1 MYKKTL
7 LSLAVASSVGLTG
20 CLDDSSVGGNA
31 NPDYKIENENFS
43 GKTWPLF
50 NPATSEVPLPNDF
63 IFDSEAGDGTFA
75 VADTQPPVT
84 TALNSLSGASTVAP
98 AVIQFNGQIDADTVV
113 LGETIFVVAVNYASG
128 DPVQALSLGAPPS
141 DGTALTDTEIRPDV
155 ENLDGQSAIRLL
167 PLKPLDPRQRYVVG
181 ITKGVKDVNGEP
193 IVASPSYSS
202 LTNPDEALVSDALA
216 PIRGLINGFWEPKL
230 AETTGTNP
238 NDFAM
243 TYSFTTSNDE
253 KVLEYIAEPGI
264 WFADQLETFVGV
276 STSRQVTGAA
286 RFLGGDEL
294 TVDGG
299 WDINGDG
306 SVTAADFDVNEDGNL
321 TAVDF
326 DFDGNGELGYADIN
340 LAIQGDQQKGIP
352 GAFPS
357 FPSAGLKASLSPI
370 FDNPPNGDPKGCAGL
385 TNVAAMKCAGNAL
398 ASQFEGLLPDISDG
412 GISFDSAKEV
422 GKVSLAAST
431 VLQKLTANQD
441 TPMPSGVVAAQGSIE
456 LPYYLGT
463 SKSKVQSVN
472 WEADAGLAAGLNA
485 AFEPLGLSIPQADP
499 SVSKA
504 VNYIFPF
511 PKERQVVDAPVLAL
525 YPDTGTI
532 KGVVMY
538 QHGIT
543 TDRSAALTFGTAL
556 AGYGYA
562 VIAIDQPLHGVT
574 PFSTDDQEATAVQ
587 LLVSGGVA
595 KEAAQQLAPAVVAG
609 DQQTVATAIEAN
621 TDQNQTEA
629 NATAAALISTVSR
642 AGSTVP
648 GLANSGNERHFNLF
662 ANAQGQIQS
671 MTFDTSNAVG
681 AGESG
686 SLYIN
691 LNNFLAARDNN
702 RQSALD
708 QMTLRASL
716 EGLEL
721 PAAGMGSTLETL
733 DTDFASDGTPPEHSV
748 FFAGHSLG
756 TITGTPYISSVN
768 QNSLNI
774 AADASGN
781 PTGSALPIASVN
793 NDIAAASM
801 LTPGGG
807 VVRLLENSPTFA
819 PQILLGLQQNG
830 IEQGSASFE
839 TFMNVFQHAIDS
851 ADPVNFTDNSGL
863 RTTTQLLSMVEGDSV
878 IPNAA
883 DADVWG
889 DGNGPLNRTV
899 PADESAAP
907 VPVTVNSFPA
917 PLAGSLPLTQAFGTG
932 ITDGQNSP
940 LFSTYSSGSHSTPVS
955 ASPASVFVQ
964 MVLETDATFNPQN

>member
-113 LGETIFVVAVNYASG
+113 LGETVFVVAVNYASG
-128 DPVQALSLGAPPS
+128 DPVQALSIGAPP
-141 DGTALTDTEIRPDV
+141 TASPDDDQPMLKGEIRADV
-155 ENLDGQSAIRLL
+155 ETLSGNSAIRLL

-181 ITKGVKDVNGEP
+181 ITKGVKDVNGDP

-216 PIRGLINGFWEPKL
+216 PIRGLINGFWEPTL
-230 AETTGTNP
+230 AKATGASTDN
-238 NDFAM
+238 FAM
-243 TYSFTTSNDE
+243 SYSFTTSNDE

-306 SVTAADFDVNEDGNL
+306 SVTAADFDVNGDGNL
-321 TAVDF
+321 TPADF
-326 DFDGNGELGYADIN
+326 DFDGNGEFGYQDVNMAV
-340 LAIQGDQQKGIP
+340 QGQK
-352 GAFPS
+352 AA
-357 FPSAGLKASLSPI
+357 FPSAGIQQSLSPI
-370 FDNPPNGDPKGCAGL
+370 FDNAPPGGCQGL

-398 ASQFEGLLPDISDG
+398 ASQFAGLLPDISDG
-412 GISFDSAKEV
+412 GISFDSAVPV
-422 GKVSLAAST
+422 GGISAVAESLRGELPAQDAQGGSKRSGVLAAQST
-431 VLQKLTANQD
+431 ID
-441 TPMPSGVVAAQGSIE
+441 

-463 SKSKVQSVN
+463 DKDTVQTVN

-511 PKERQVVDAPVLAL
+511 PKERTTVEAPVLAL
-525 YPDTGTI
+525 YPDDLGSEAP

-556 AGYGYA
+556 ASYGYV

-574 PFSTDDQEATAVQ
+574 PFSTEEQEGLALELLTGAGFPEQQAQQLVPAAIAPDQAALVSAFEAAGQTTQEATA
-587 LLVSGGVA
+587 S
-595 KEAAQQLAPAVVAG
+595 AQSLINTVAG
-609 DQQTVATAIEAN
+609 
-621 TDQNQTEA
+621 
-629 NATAAALISTVSR
+629 

-648 GLANSGNERHFNLF
+648 GIQNSGNERHFNLF
-662 ANAQGQIQS
+662 AGAQGQIQS
-671 MTFDTSNAVG
+671 MSFDTSDPAG
-681 AGESG
+681 ADESG

-691 LNNFLAARDNN
+691 LNNFLAAGDNN
-702 RQSALD
+702 RQSAVD

-716 EGLEL
+716 NGLEL
-721 PAAGMGSTLETL
+721 PDGQGGTAYTL
-733 DTDFASDGTPPEHSV
+733 DTQGTDSV
-748 FFAGHSLG
+748 NFAGHSLG
-756 TITGTPYISSVN
+756 TITGASYISSVN

-774 AADASGN
+774 AADTPGN
-781 PTGSALPIASVN
+781 PTGNPIPLAN
-793 NDIAAASM
+793 ADNDIAAASM

-851 ADPVNFTDNSGL
+851 ADPVNFTDNNGL

-940 LFSTYSSGSHSTPVS
+940 LLSTYSSGSHRTPVS

-964 MVLETDATFNPQN
+964 MVLETDVTFNPQS